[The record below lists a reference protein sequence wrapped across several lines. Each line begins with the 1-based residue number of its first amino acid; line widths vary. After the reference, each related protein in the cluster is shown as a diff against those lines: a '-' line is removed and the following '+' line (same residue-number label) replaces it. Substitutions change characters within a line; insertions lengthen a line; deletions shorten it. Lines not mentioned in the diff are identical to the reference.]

1 MRKLSLAVIAFY
13 VQMLSAFSQTT
24 ETDSAQYQ
32 QRKLSLTEVDFVS
45 GYYTQDGNHSA
56 VTGGVGTEK
65 LNDFAN
71 TIEVK
76 LSRYDSRK
84 RQHLVNFEL
93 GVDHYSSASS
103 DKIDPSTISSA
114 SYSDTRIYPSF
125 GYAIKNQKGL
135 TLGASTSF
143 SREFD
148 YTSFGIGVNGA
159 KTSADGNR
167 ELSVKLQAYLDS
179 WKVILPVEL
188 RLSRRKDEGGSPRDS
203 YSASF
208 AYSQVVNPRFQY
220 SLLLDLVEQ
229 KGLLGTSY
237 QRVYFNNGTENYEHL
252 PSTRMKLPIGIRAN
266 YFMGDKIVI
275 RSTYRFY
282 TDDWGVKAHTAELEV
297 PVKVTPFFSVS
308 PFYRFY
314 TQTAADY
321 FLPYKEHNVGDV
333 FFTSDYDLSKFN
345 SGFAGAG
352 FRFTPEKGVFGL
364 PHFSM
369 LELRGGYYKRNDGLA
384 SGIFS
389 LNARFK

>member
-13 VQMLSAFSQTT
+13 VQMLSAFSQTNS
-24 ETDSAQYQ
+24 TDSSQYQ
-32 QRKLSLTEVDFVS
+32 SKKLTLNEVNFVS
-45 GYYTQDGNHSA
+45 GYYTQNGNHSA
-56 VTGGVGTEK
+56 VTGGIGTER
-65 LNDFAN
+65 LNDFGN
-71 TIEVK
+71 TIELK
-76 LSRYDSRK
+76 LSRFDSHN
-84 RQHLVNFEL
+84 RQHTANVEI

-114 SYSDTRIYPSF
+114 SYSDTRFYPSF
-125 GYAIKNQKGL
+125 GYSVKNQKGL
-135 TLGASTSF
+135 TLGGSTSF

-148 YTSFGIGVNGA
+148 YTSFGLGVNGA
-159 KTSADGNR
+159 KASADGNR
-167 ELSVKLQAYLDS
+167 ELSVKLQAYFDS

-188 RLSRRKDEGGSPRDS
+188 RPTRRRDEGGSPRDS

-208 AYSQVVNPRFQY
+208 VYSQVVNPRFQY

-252 PSTRMKLPIGIRAN
+252 PSTRMKLPVGIRAN
-266 YFMGDKIVI
+266 YFLGDKIVL
-275 RSTYRFY
+275 RSSYRYY
-282 TDDWGVKAHTAELEV
+282 TDNWGVKAHTAELEI

-321 FLPYKEHNVGDV
+321 FLPYKQHSASDV
-333 FFTSDYDLSKFN
+333 FFTSDYDLSAFN

-352 FRFTPEKGVFGL
+352 FRFTPEKGVFGI
-364 PHFSM
+364 PHWSM

-389 LNARFK
+389 INARFK